1 MFSEWGVLK
10 TKLIQISV
18 NVDDFIRMCAQFLV
32 EKLELFLTNLLF
44 FTEKNA
50 LRLEG
55 EPLAKL
61 QDVCDQT
68 KNLIEYT
75 KCGAENNQMW
85 QIEREILYDHLL
97 QDYFEIIKE
106 ISLK

>member
-1 MFSEWGVLK
+1 
-10 TKLIQISV
+10 
-18 NVDDFIRMCAQFLV
+18 MCAQFLV
-32 EKLELFLTNLLF
+32 EKLELFLSNLLF

-68 KNLIEYT
+68 KYLIEYT
-75 KCGAENNQMW
+75 NRGGEGNQMW

-97 QDYFEIIKE
+97 QEYFEIIKE
-106 ISLK
+106 ISSK